1 MTSYIIFTQVQTTDA
16 EELKTYSQAASATM
30 EGHAGTMLALYS
42 RQEVLEGPE
51 VEGVIILAFPS
62 FDEAKAWYDSP
73 AYRAAR
79 EHRFKGAEYH
89 VMIVEGL
96 S

>member
-1 MTSYIIFTQVQTTDA
+1 MTAYVIFIQEQTTNL
-16 EELKTYSQAASATM
+16 EELETYSQAAPATM
-30 EGHAGTMLALYS
+30 EGHAGTMLALDG

-51 VEGVIILAFPS
+51 VEGAVIIAFPS
-62 FDEAKAWYDSP
+62 LDEAKAWYDSP

-79 EHRFKGAEYH
+79 EHRFKGAKYR